1 MSDYTKTVN
10 FAAKDALA
18 SGDPNKIIKGED
30 IDDQFNDIATAIATK
45 ANSNAVPTLSGTNTL
60 SGANTFSGAVSMT
73 SSLVKT
79 ANSNDS
85 VLLGASY
92 STTPGVT
99 PVLSGVATG
108 STQVGITAQTSGSGF
123 LPLAVARQNTTAP
136 LAQFAYTASG
146 YTEVGTISTNG
157 SSVSYNTS
165 SDYRLKENVAT
176 LTNAVTRVKQLNPV
190 RFTWINNPSA
200 GTVDGFIAHE
210 VSPVVPEAV
219 VGAKDATNPDGS
231 IRAQGIDQAKLV
243 PLLVAAIKELTA
255 RVEALEAA

>member
-1 MSDYTKTVN
+1 MANYTKTVN
-10 FAAKDALA
+10 FAAKDSLTTGNPA
-18 SGDPNKIIKGED
+18 KIVKGTE
-30 IDDQFNDIATAIATK
+30 INTEFTDIATAIATK
-45 ANSNAVPTLSGTNTL
+45 ADTSSVPTLSGSNTLSGTNT
-60 SGANTFSGAVSMT
+60 FSAGVTMS
-73 SSLVKT
+73 SSLSKT
-79 ANSNDS
+79 ANASDS
-85 VLLGASY
+85 VLLGSSY
-92 STTPGVT
+92 SATAGVT

-108 STQVGITAQTSGSGF
+108 STQIGITAQTSGSGF
-123 LPLAVARQNTTAP
+123 IPLAVARQNTSHP
-136 LAQFAYTASG
+136 LTQFAYTASA

-190 RFTWINNPSA
+190 RFTWINNPAA

-255 RVEALEAA
+255 RVEALEAV

>member
-1 MSDYTKTVN
+1 MS
-10 FAAKDALA
+10 
-18 SGDPNKIIKGED
+18 
-30 IDDQFNDIATAIATK
+30 
-45 ANSNAVPTLSGTNTL
+45 
-60 SGANTFSGAVSMT
+60 
-73 SSLVKT
+73 SSLSKT
-79 ANSNDS
+79 ANASDS

-92 STTPGVT
+92 SATAGVT

-108 STQVGITAQTSGSGF
+108 STQIGITAQTSGSGF
-123 LPLAVARQNTTAP
+123 IPLAVARQNTSFP
-136 LAQFAYTASG
+136 LTQFAYTASG

-190 RFTWINNPSA
+190 RFTWINNPAA

-255 RVEALEAA
+255 RVEALESN